1 MIFRNINVMFAI
13 LAAVSWSFAVTSSA
27 LALSAGSGIILLL
40 FARFFITFIVSF
52 LLSGGYTST
61 KTNRP
66 HLRLFVISVFTTFF
80 ISSYMAAIE
89 LIPISIAV
97 SVVYTFPVITFFAF
111 SIIKSRS
118 IDTLSAVALSVS
130 LIGIWMLSGVDKDG
144 WNIWGVLL
152 ALGAAVSQTVI
163 NIASRHHSI
172 EPGWRLLMNIM
183 AIPAILFTILFIFNY
198 SEVSTIALVWCLFS
212 AIGMIGGCYF
222 FYHSIAQVGP
232 VRTSN
237 IMYLEPVF
245 TIAIGISFLD
255 NFLELS
261 QWLGIAVIISATLVL
276 ELWGKKY
283 QSID

>member
-1 MIFRNINVMFAI
+1 
-13 LAAVSWSFAVTSSA
+13 
-27 LALSAGSGIILLL
+27 
-40 FARFFITFIVSF
+40 
-52 LLSGGYTST
+52 
-61 KTNRP
+61 
-66 HLRLFVISVFTTFF
+66 
-80 ISSYMAAIE
+80 MAAIE